1 MMIGKIIAFPFM
13 CIFSIMC
20 LLLFAIAIPFIFIL
34 GVPIWFILDLWT
46 GNNDTPDVLKGVL
59 SCPFEILSMMWE

>member
-20 LLLFAIAIPFIFIL
+20 LLFFVMAIPFILFI
-34 GVPIWFILDLWT
+34 VPIWFILDLWT
-46 GNNDTPDVLKGVL
+46 GNNYTLDMLQEVF
-59 SCPFEILSMMWE
+59 SFPFKILSAMWG